1 MRDSHTKALDLSREL
16 DLVLP
21 LSLAKI
27 SYILLILEK
36 CRFRPSA
43 KSFLRVNF
51 SVFSLETWGSCR
63 SDLNAP
69 KSVQAK
75 AEIAVKLCGKKDGVK
90 SSQQSISSHM
100 CEIFWLLWK
109 LKLAAPK
116 AEERLFKAVIVRIDQ
131 CFRALFNLEQN

>member
-1 MRDSHTKALDLSREL
+1 M
-16 DLVLP
+16 
-21 LSLAKI
+21 
-27 SYILLILEK
+27 
-36 CRFRPSA
+36 
-43 KSFLRVNF
+43 
-51 SVFSLETWGSCR
+51 GSCR

-75 AEIAVKLCGKKDGVK
+75 AEIAVKLCGKKDAVK

-100 CEIFWLLWK
+100 CEIFWLVWK

-116 AEERLFKAVIVRIDQ
+116 AEERLFKVVIVIDQ